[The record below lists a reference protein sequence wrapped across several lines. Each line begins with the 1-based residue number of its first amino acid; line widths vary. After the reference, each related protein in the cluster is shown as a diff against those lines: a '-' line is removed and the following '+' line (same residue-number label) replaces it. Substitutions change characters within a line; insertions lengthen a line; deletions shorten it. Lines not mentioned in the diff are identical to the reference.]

1 MRNLVLVVTLLLAAA
16 GACAQLPPGT
26 RDADDHSRADA
37 GNAKLREAEAAL
49 ERGDYGAAV
58 KLLTVL
64 ATDHPKDPQILYD
77 LGFAEERAGD
87 AAAASKA
94 YEAAIAASP
103 TAAEPRIALGLMDA
117 RAGRTDKAHGELAAA
132 SQIESAAPQLK
143 ARAFRALA
151 QLDAT
156 THPVDAGA
164 ELLAAIKLTG
174 ETPGD
179 TALSAELADRS
190 GDATG
195 AEAAY
200 RRALEINGGNV
211 DAALGLAHILERTNR
226 AAQAEAVLAGPLKA
240 HPDDPRLVSQMAAV
254 YAEEDKTK
262 EAIPLLVQLRANPK
276 FADDTAL
283 ARQLARLY
291 AIDGQN
297 AEAEQ
302 MYKAVLAKEPQDPT
316 LLDDLGSILVRE
328 QKYAEAEKV
337 LRAAV
342 EMRERFPSQEAFGD
356 AAGHLA
362 FAESKLGQ
370 PREVLRALTLRATV
384 LANSGPSLFLEAT
397 AHDTLHEYKEAIRA
411 YHAFLVIAAG
421 QFPDQEFQ
429 AKHRLIALE
438 HLKSQGR

>member
-1 MRNLVLVVTLLLAAA
+1 MLALATVSAA
-16 GACAQLPPGT
+16 AQLPAGT
-26 RDADDHSRADA
+26 RDAADNSQA
-37 GNAKLREAEAAL
+37 EAANAKLREAEAAL
-49 ERGDYGAAV
+49 ERSDYGAAV
-58 KLLTVL
+58 KLLQAL
-64 ATDHPKDPQILYD
+64 AVERPKDSQILYD

-87 AAAASKA
+87 DAAASKA
-94 YEAAIAASP
+94 YETAIAASP
-103 TAAEPRIALGLMDA
+103 AVAEPRIALGLLDA

-132 SQIESAAPQLK
+132 AQLEGAAPQLR

-156 THPVDAGA
+156 AHPADAGA

-174 ETPGD
+174 ETPAD
-179 TALSAELADRS
+179 TALSAELADRA

-211 DAALGLAHILERTNR
+211 EAALGLAHILQRTDR
-226 AAQAEAVLAGPLKA
+226 AAQAEGALAEPLKA
-240 HPDDPRLVSQMAAV
+240 HPGDPRLVSQMAAV
-254 YAEEDKTK
+254 YAAEGKTK
-262 EAIPLLVQLRANPK
+262 EAIPLLVQLRADPK
-276 FADDTAL
+276 FSADTAL
-283 ARQLARLY
+283 TRQLARLY
-291 AIDGQN
+291 AVDGQN

-302 MYKAVLAKEPQDPT
+302 MYKAALAKEPQEPT

-328 QKYAEAEKV
+328 QKYPEAEKV

-342 EMRERFPSQEAFGD
+342 GMRDRFPTPEAFGE

-370 PREVLRALTLRATV
+370 PREVLHALTLRATV
-384 LANSGPSLFLEAT
+384 QANSGPSLFLEAT
-397 AHDTLHEYKEAIRA
+397 AHDTLHEYKEAGRA
-411 YHAFLVIAAG
+411 YRAFLAIAAG

-429 AKHRLIALE
+429 ARHRLIALE
-438 HLKSQGR
+438 HMK